1 MITLG
6 YYKAKLLSKLFHNH
20 EYVINFFRKQGMKI
34 GRNCHI
40 YCNIVTSE
48 SYLICIGSNVTFS
61 NDIQLLTHDN
71 SVEKLHIGFS
81 DAFGRVDIG
90 DNCFVGAR
98 SIIMGGVKLGDNTI
112 VGAGSVVTK
121 SFPSNSVIGG
131 NPARLICSVDEF
143 KEKVKNRFNLSI
155 EGLNAEQKRELL
167 MRNRDNF
174 TKR

>member
-1 MITLG
+1 MIIVSLEHEV
-6 YYKAKLLSKLFHNH
+6 LLW
-20 EYVINFFRKQGMKI
+20 
-34 GRNCHI
+34 
-40 YCNIVTSE
+40 
-48 SYLICIGSNVTFS
+48 
-61 NDIQLLTHDN
+61 
-71 SVEKLHIGFS
+71 
-81 DAFGRVDIG
+81 
-90 DNCFVGAR
+90 
-98 SIIMGGVKLGDNTI
+98 GGVKLGDNTI

-131 NPARLICSVDEF
+131 NPARLICSVDEL

>member
-1 MITLG
+1 M
-6 YYKAKLLSKLFHNH
+6 
-20 EYVINFFRKQGMKI
+20 
-34 GRNCHI
+34 
-40 YCNIVTSE
+40 
-48 SYLICIGSNVTFS
+48 
-61 NDIQLLTHDN
+61 
-71 SVEKLHIGFS
+71 
-81 DAFGRVDIG
+81 
-90 DNCFVGAR
+90 
-98 SIIMGGVKLGDNTI
+98 KLGDNTI

-131 NPARLICSVDEF
+131 NPARLICSVDEL